1 MNTSFDDTK
10 RGDFRQLLAAL
21 GRRSPL
27 ILLAILV
34 GMGAAYLVANSQQ
47 PKYEATASLLFRSP
61 RLDLQ
66 ITGYPLQLPTNP
78 DRQALTNLNLV
89 ELDVVRQRAA
99 RMLGPEHSAEEL
111 KKNVEIGSEG
121 ESEIVEIKASE
132 PSGPEAA
139 LVANTL
145 AKAFIEYRKDALDR
159 RLTAAAKAVAAPY
172 RRLSRPLRRSAGGR
186 ALRLGLEKLR
196 LLRAVGPIEAELAQ
210 PAAVPSS
217 PASPNPAQSAI
228 IGGLLGLAIGV
239 ALALVVDQLDRRVRR
254 AEQLEDAFGMPLI
267 ARIPRSRAL
276 GLKAM
281 RKEGVWGRQLGDPE
295 TEPFRRLWA
304 SLRYEGGEAGL
315 RSVLVTSS
323 DTASGKTTLA
333 LRLAAAAASSS
344 RVLLLEA
351 DLRRPQIS
359 TVLGIAGKPGLVDI
373 LRRGRPVSEE
383 DVATVIQSIA
393 KPGAGPEKAAFDVLV
408 AGEPSPAAGELLDSE
423 SMRMV
428 LERAQ
433 SRYEFVVIDAPSPEL
448 VSDSIPL
455 MRQVDGVV
463 VVGRVGRDSV
473 RELRRLRL
481 DLAKLRV
488 EAVGVV
494 ANFVRGVRS
503 RRYSVSRG

>member
-1 MNTSFDDTK
+1 VNTSFDDTK
-10 RGDFRQLLAAL
+10 RGDLRQLLAAL
-21 GRRSPL
+21 WRRCPL

-34 GMGAAYLVANSQQ
+34 GAGAGYLVAKSQE

-66 ITGYPLQLPTNP
+66 ITGYPLQLPGNP
-78 DRQALTNLNLV
+78 ERQALTNLNLV
-89 ELDVVRQRAA
+89 ELGVVRQRAA
-99 RMLGPEHSAEEL
+99 SMLGPEHSAEEL
-111 KKNVEIGSEG
+111 KKNVEIESEG
-121 ESEIVEIKASE
+121 QSEIVEIKASE

-145 AKAFIEYRKDALDR
+145 ARAFIEYRKDALDR
-159 RLTAAAKAVAAPY
+159 RLTAAARAVAAPY
-172 RRLSRPLRRSAGGR
+172 RRLSPALRRSAGGR
-186 ALRLGLEKLR
+186 ALRVGLEKLR
-196 LLRAVGPIEAELAQ
+196 LLRAVGPVEAELAQ

-217 PASPNPAQSAI
+217 PASPKPAQSAL

-254 AEQLEDAFGMPLI
+254 AEQLEDAFGMPVI

-281 RKEGVWGRQLGDPE
+281 RKRGVWGHRRDDPE
-295 TEPFRRLWA
+295 IEPFRRLWA
-304 SLRYEGGEAGL
+304 SLRYEGSDAGVG
-315 RSVLVTSS
+315 SVLVTSS
-323 DTASGKTTLA
+323 DTASGKTTVA

-359 TVLGIAGKPGLVDI
+359 AVLGIAGKPGLVDV

-383 DVATVIQSIA
+383 DVATVIEPTA
-393 KPGAGPEKAAFDVLV
+393 EPAAGPQRASFDVLV

-423 SMRMV
+423 SMLTV
-428 LERAQ
+428 LEWAR
-433 SRYEFVVIDAPSPEL
+433 SRYEFVVIDAPSPGL

-473 RELRRLRL
+473 GELRRLRL

-488 EAVGVV
+488 EAVGLV

>member
-27 ILLAILV
+27 ILLVILV
-34 GMGAAYLVANSQQ
+34 ATGAAYLVAESQQ
-47 PKYEATASLLFRSP
+47 PKYEATASLLFRAP

-66 ITGYPLQLPTNP
+66 ITGFPLQLPGNP
-78 DRQALTNLNLV
+78 ERQALTNLNLV

-99 RMLGPEHSAEEL
+99 SMLGPEHSAEEL
-111 KKNVEIGSEG
+111 EKNVEIEAEG
-121 ESEIVEIKASE
+121 QSEIVEIKASE

-145 AKAFIEYRKDALDR
+145 ARAFIEYRQEALDR
-159 RLTAAAKAVAAPY
+159 RLTAAARAVAANY
-172 RRLSRPLRRSAGGR
+172 RRLSRPVRRSAGGR
-186 ALRLGLEKLR
+186 ALRVGLEKLR
-196 LLRAVGPIEAELAQ
+196 LLQAVSPGEVELAQ

-217 PASPNPAQSAI
+217 PASPKPAQSAL
-228 IGGLLGLAIGV
+228 IGGLLGVAIGV
-239 ALALVVDQLDRRVRR
+239 ALALLVDRLDRRVRR
-254 AEQLEDAFGMPLI
+254 AEQLEDAFGKPVI

-281 RKEGVWGRQLGDPE
+281 RKDGVWGRELGDPE

-304 SLRYEGGEAGL
+304 SLRYEGSEAGL
-315 RSVLVTSS
+315 RSVLVTSA
-323 DTASGKTTLA
+323 DTASGKTTVA

-351 DLRRPQIS
+351 DLRGPQIS
-359 TVLGIAGKPGLVDI
+359 TVLGIAGKPGLVDV
-373 LRRGRPVSEE
+373 LRKGRPVSEE
-383 DVATVIQSIA
+383 DVATVIQPA
-393 KPGAGPEKAAFDVLV
+393 AEPAVRRQRAAFDVLV
-408 AGEPSPAAGELLDSE
+408 AGEPSAAAGELLDSE
-423 SMRMV
+423 SMRTV
-428 LERAQ
+428 LEWAQ
-433 SRYEFVVIDAPSPEL
+433 STYEFVVIDAPSPEL

-463 VVGRVGRDSV
+463 VVGRLGRDSV
-473 RELRRLRL
+473 GELRRLRL

-494 ANFVRGVRS
+494 ANFVRGVGS